1 MGIQDKA
8 EVELIRRAY
17 VRTKQR
23 HIGFDVT
30 LAETLGYGSLK
41 RKLPHQV
48 DNGKVES
55 PPISFLRN
63 SAGGIRPSASRGRSS
78 L

>member
-8 EVELIRRAY
+8 EVELIRHAY

-41 RKLPHQV
+41 HGVKAGSL
-48 DNGKVES
+48 VEVS
-55 PPISFLRN
+55 GYFEFR
-63 SAGGIRPSASRGRSS
+63 
-78 L
+78 